1 MEDIQL
7 LDAIERYLNGNMLP
21 EEKSYFEQLRKN
33 TPEIDQ
39 MVVEHKLFLNQIDI
53 YAEHRNLKHVMNTV
67 FDNLIQ
73 KGDINEGTEISGKAK
88 VIQLWHK
95 YKRVTA
101 IAASIAGV
109 TALVI
114 SGLFTYFTPSPNQ
127 TYLQE
132 LGKKLNQLE
141 KKTTT
146 INNELK
152 RSHINIPQENFISG
166 GTGFLIDGKG
176 YIITNAH
183 ILKGTGAVV
192 ANKSGQ
198 EFNSHIIFIDRAK
211 DMAVLKIDD
220 EDFKPISSLPYSI
233 RKNSGEL
240 GEDVYTLGY
249 PRNDDI
255 TYNKGYLSGK
265 TGHNGDSS
273 SMQISLFANPGNSG
287 GPVFN
292 KNGEVIGILSKRETN
307 AEGVVFAIKSKGI
320 YQLIDD
326 LKKSDT
332 STLKIKIP
340 ATNKLKGK
348 DIVEQVKQVEDC
360 VFLVKAYN

>member
-7 LDAIERYLNGNMLP
+7 LDTIERYLNGNMLP
-21 EEKSYFEQLRKN
+21 EEKKFFEQIRKS

-39 MVVEHKLFLNQIDI
+39 MVVEHKLFLNQIGI
-53 YAEHRNLKHVMNTV
+53 YAEHRNLKSATNTAY
-67 FDNLIQ
+67 DRLIQ
-73 KGDINEGTEISGKAK
+73 RGDLNEGTEIGTKAR
-88 VIQLWHK
+88 VIQLWQK

-114 SGLFTYFTPSPNQ
+114 SGLFTYFTPSSNQ
-127 TYLQE
+127 TYIQE
-132 LGKKLNQLE
+132 LGRKLNMLE

-146 INNELK
+146 LNNELK
-152 RSHINIPQENFISG
+152 SNHINIPKENFISG

-183 ILKGTGAVV
+183 ILKGTGAIV

-198 EFNSHIIFIDRAK
+198 EFSSRIVYIDKAK

-220 EDFKPISSLPYSI
+220 VDFKPLSTLPYNI
-233 RKNSGEL
+233 KKNSGDL

-255 TYNKGYLSGK
+255 TYNKGYLSAK
-265 TGHNGDSS
+265 SGHDGDTASL
-273 SMQISLFANPGNSG
+273 QISLFTNPGNSG

-332 STLKIKIP
+332 SSVRIKIP
-340 ATNKLKGK
+340 TSNKLRGK
-348 DIVEQVKQVEDC
+348 EIVDQVKLVEDC

>member
-1 MEDIQL
+1 M
-7 LDAIERYLNGNMLP
+7 
-21 EEKSYFEQLRKN
+21 
-33 TPEIDQ
+33 
-39 MVVEHKLFLNQIDI
+39 
-53 YAEHRNLKHVMNTV
+53 
-67 FDNLIQ
+67 
-73 KGDINEGTEISGKAK
+73 
-88 VIQLWHK
+88 
-95 YKRVTA
+95 
-101 IAASIAGV
+101 
-109 TALVI
+109 
-114 SGLFTYFTPSPNQ
+114 
-127 TYLQE
+127 
-132 LGKKLNQLE
+132 
-141 KKTTT
+141 
-146 INNELK
+146 
-152 RSHINIPQENFISG
+152 
-166 GTGFLIDGKG
+166 
-176 YIITNAH
+176 
-183 ILKGTGAVV
+183 V